1 MANPD
6 APFGFRPM
14 RYRSGAPYNG
24 AVNPYYIGTGD
35 ATALFIGDPVV
46 LAGDSNAA
54 FEGDGRHQPG
64 SLPVCTRATAGA
76 GNRSVGVVCGVEWLH
91 RDSLVYRAASTE
103 AIIYVADDPE
113 LVFHVQDDAGSTP
126 ASTNV
131 GMNADFIFTH
141 AGDTAYGRSR
151 AEVNFA
157 TLSVNLNFQT
167 HIIGVA
173 RLPNNSPAEDFC
185 IWEVTLNTHVFKGG
199 VLGTT
204 LGVA

>member
-1 MANPD
+1 MPNPD

-35 ATALFIGDPVV
+35 GTALFLGDPVMF
-46 LAGDSNAA
+46 AADSNAT

-64 SLPVCTRATAGA
+64 SLPVVTRATADNP
-76 GNRSVGVVCGVEWLH
+76 NRTVGVVCGVEWLT
-91 RDSLVYRAASTE
+91 RDSLVYRPASTE

-113 LVFHVQDDAGSTP
+113 LVFWVQDDGGSTP

-131 GMNADFIFTH
+131 GLNANIIYTH
-141 AGDTAYGRSR
+141 AGDPAYGRSR
-151 AEVNFA
+151 AEINGATFA
-157 TLSVNLNFQT
+157 ATRAFQT
-167 HIIGVA
+167 HIISAA

-185 IWEVTLNTHVFKGG
+185 IWEVTLNNHAFKGD
-199 VLGTT
+199 VTGTT
-204 LGVA
+204 TGL

>member
-1 MANPD
+1 MPNPD

-35 ATALFIGDPVV
+35 GTALFLGDPVRF
-46 LAGDSNAA
+46 AADSNAA

-64 SLPVCTRATAGA
+64 SLPVCTRATAA
-76 GNRSVGVVCGVEWLH
+76 ATNPTVGVVCGVEWLH
-91 RDSLVYRAASTE
+91 RDSLIYRPASTE

-113 LVFHVQDDAGSTP
+113 LVFWVQDDGGGTP

-131 GMNADFIFTH
+131 GLNADIVYTH
-141 AGDTAYGRSR
+141 AGDVAYGRSR
-151 AEVNFA
+151 TEINGA
-157 TLSVNLNFQT
+157 TWATGQTLQT

-185 IWEVTLNTHVFKGG
+185 IWEVTLNTHQFKGNI
-199 VLGTT
+199 LGTT
-204 LGVA
+204 TGL

>member
-35 ATALFIGDPVV
+35 GTALFIGDPVA
-46 LAGDSNAA
+46 LAADSNST
-54 FEGDGRHQPG
+54 FEGDGRHAPG
-64 SLPVCTRATAGA
+64 TLPICTRATAGTGA
-76 GNRSVGVVCGVEWLH
+76 LSVGVVCGVEWLT
-91 RDSLVYRAASTE
+91 RDSLVHRAASTE

-113 LVFHVQDDAGSTP
+113 LVFWVQDDGAGTP

-131 GMNADFIFTH
+131 GLNANFVYTH
-141 AGDTAYGRSR
+141 AGDAAYGRSR
-151 AEVNFA
+151 TEINGA
-157 TLSVNLNFQT
+157 TWTTTRTLQT
-167 HIIGVA
+167 HIIGAA

-185 IWEVTLNTHVFKGG
+185 IWEVTLNTHQFKGEA
-199 VLGTT
+199 VGTT
-204 LGVA
+204 SGF

>member
-1 MANPD
+1 MANAD

-24 AVNPYYIGTGD
+24 AANPYYIGTGD
-35 ATALFIGDPVV
+35 GTALFIGDPVMF
-46 LAGDSNAA
+46 AADSNASS
-54 FEGDGRHQPG
+54 EGDGRHNPG
-64 SLPVCTRATAGA
+64 TLPVITRATAGA
-76 GNRSVGVVCGVEWLH
+76 GNRSVGVVCGVEWVT
-91 RDSLVYRAASTE
+91 RDSAVHRAASTE

-113 LVFHVQDDAGSTP
+113 LVFWVQDDGGSTP

-131 GMNADFIFTH
+131 GLNADFIFTH
-141 AGDTAYGRSR
+141 AGDANYGRSR
-151 AEVNFA
+151 AEINAA

-167 HIIGVA
+167 HIIGAA

-185 IWEVTLNTHVFKGG
+185 IWEVTLNTHAFKGG

-204 LGVA
+204 LGL